1 MLAAK
6 EWLAPAIELV
16 LTQVAT
22 RVDKQK
28 KEKEILPT

>member
-6 EWLAPAIELV
+6 EWPALAIKLV

-22 RVDKQK
+22 RVDEQK
-28 KEKEILPT
+28 KEEEILPT